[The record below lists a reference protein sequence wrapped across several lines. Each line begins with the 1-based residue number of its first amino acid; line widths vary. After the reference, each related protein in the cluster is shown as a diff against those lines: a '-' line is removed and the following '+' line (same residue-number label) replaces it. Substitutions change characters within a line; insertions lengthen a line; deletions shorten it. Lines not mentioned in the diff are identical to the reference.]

1 MAEEEPTVNGEA
13 VEEVEEEEAVKGG
26 SGYSLMTD
34 SWATMV
40 KVRPS
45 TIFISNQKTPVEAP
59 PDLRFSTVLLSSHLY
74 MK

>member
-45 TIFISNQKTPVEAP
+45 TIFISKSNQKTPVEAP
-59 PDLRFSTVLLSSHLY
+59 LGLRFSTVLLA
-74 MK
+74 

>member
-1 MAEEEPTVNGEA
+1 MAEEEPTVNGEE
-13 VEEVEEEEAVKGG
+13 VEEVEEEAVKGG

-45 TIFISNQKTPVEAP
+45 NVFISK
-59 PDLRFSTVLLSSHLY
+59 L
-74 MK
+74 

>member
-13 VEEVEEEEAVKGG
+13 VEEVEEEAVKGG

-45 TIFISNQKTPVEAP
+45 TIFIFISNQKTPVEAP
-59 PDLRFSTVLLSSHLY
+59 LDLRFSTVLLA
-74 MK
+74 